1 MLLVAGEW
9 MSFYMILAVN
19 YTNSDNCFLEWDWIS
34 LCSCGSAFL
43 IILLLQVSQGRFF
56 KIPWFLC
63 TGSVHSELVR
73 QSRFH
78 PPVIWEH
85 RGLNGWDSGSEDQP
99 PLEMFTHI
107 KEKYYRS
114 SGVLILAVV
123 WSFSTPAVLGQLT
136 TRFRWCLWQ
145 EQSNERQACL
155 QMLEI

>member
-78 PPVIWEH
+78 PPPHPPVIWEH

-99 PLEMFTHI
+99 PLEMFTHAESKPTGLI
-107 KEKYYRS
+107 GTMGPGCYYTLSLWTVDAKTLSTNKY
-114 SGVLILAVV
+114 
-123 WSFSTPAVLGQLT
+123 
-136 TRFRWCLWQ
+136 
-145 EQSNERQACL
+145 
-155 QMLEI
+155 